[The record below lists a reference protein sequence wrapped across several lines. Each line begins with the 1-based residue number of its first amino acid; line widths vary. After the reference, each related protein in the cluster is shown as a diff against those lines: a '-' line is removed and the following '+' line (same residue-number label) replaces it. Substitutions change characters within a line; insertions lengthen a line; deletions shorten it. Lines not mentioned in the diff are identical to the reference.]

1 MYTLLP
7 EKQHNRL
14 QQIEQEYEAGRLHRY
29 PPHIIE
35 KIRKTYLDKCDK
47 HISSLT
53 APTLAAD
60 RTILQKVSDEA
71 TAIVQQLQG
80 HLPEGFT
87 PFPQNGGVLRVSF
100 WASKNGQEI
109 RWRVKPN
116 SKTGLKTQSSKLN
129 TDLCI
134 KTGKGKVVSRKTWK
148 EALRTAA
155 EQLWELSIGQ
165 FAAHNCMAVN
175 QLLAEA
181 TARAGAPYT
190 LSVVPEI
197 FATPKNVGL
206 FEDISMSGV
215 VIAVSNQKILS
226 LPAEYDTP
234 NVDILREGVS
244 ILEDA
249 IREIK
254 RQEGKAPE
262 VQVRQLTIK
271 KNMLKAHLKTLAS
284 DVVYTESAAEA
295 REKLVSTY
303 VDILKKT
310 PSPIS
315 LINTRRETR
324 KKFFA
329 LTDLPEDHV
338 RQARTLL
345 SDSTDKT
352 IKAVYRSTKTSIR
365 SVLVEGF
372 TSENEPWIG
381 SVEYTKK
388 NGVYTFEEKVPAV
401 HKELWV
407 RLPQIDVV
415 AEAQKI
421 WEASENRSE
430 EARKRFGY
438 EAQGK

>member
-14 QQIEQEYEAGRLHRY
+14 QQIEREYEAGRLHRY
-29 PPHIIE
+29 PPHVIE

-47 HISSLT
+47 HIRSLT
-53 APTLAAD
+53 APTLVAD
-60 RTILQKVSDEA
+60 ITMLQKVSDEA
-71 TAIVQQLQG
+71 TAVVKQLQG

-87 PFPQNGGVLRVSF
+87 PFPQNGGALRVSF
-100 WASKNGQEI
+100 WASKDGKEI
-109 RWRVKPN
+109 RWRVRPN
-116 SKTGLKTQSSKLN
+116 SKTGLKTQGTQLN

-134 KTGKGKVVSRKTWK
+134 KTGKGKVASKKTWG
-148 EALRTAA
+148 EALRAA
-155 EQLWELSIGQ
+155 ATQLWELSIGQ
-165 FAAHNCMAVN
+165 FAAHNCAAVN
-175 QLLAEA
+175 QLLTEA
-181 TARAGAPYT
+181 TTRAGVSYT

-215 VIAVSNQKILS
+215 VIAVSNKKILS
-226 LPAEYDTP
+226 LPEEYDTQD
-234 NVDILREGVS
+234 VDSLREGVG

-271 KNMLKAHLKTLAS
+271 KNMLKAHLKTLTGDVAS
-284 DVVYTESAAEA
+284 AESAAEA
-295 REKLVSTY
+295 REELVSAY

-315 LINTRRETR
+315 LINTRGETR
-324 KKFFA
+324 KKLVA

-345 SDSTDKT
+345 ADSTVKT
-352 IKAVYRSTKTSIR
+352 IRAVYQSTKPPIR
-365 SVLVEGF
+365 SVLVEGT
-372 TSENEPWIG
+372 TSAGEPWMG
-381 SVEYTKK
+381 SVEYVET
-388 NGVYTFEEKVPAV
+388 NGVYGFKERFPAV
-401 HKELWV
+401 HKNLWV
-407 RLPQIDVV
+407 RLPQVDVV
-415 AEAQKI
+415 VEAQRI

-438 EAQGK
+438 GTQGK